1 MYSTITQIRA
11 AFWEAHPQFREYR
24 RARKRQNDYRADIRC
39 AFCEWLDCIHKDGL
53 ISDHLA
59 NIATL

>member
-1 MYSTITQIRA
+1 MYSTITQIRT
-11 AFWEAHPQFREYR
+11 AFWEAHPQFIREY

-39 AFCEWLDCIHKDGL
+39 TFCEWLDCIHKDGL

-59 NIATL
+59 NIVTL